1 MSDVATIDLKYVQ
14 RFRDRHGKLR
24 HYARAP
30 GCKRV
35 ALPGLP
41 GSREFMEAYAD
52 AIRTPRSFGSAP
64 ARGSFSAVL
73 AAFYLSP
80 DWAALNPSTQ
90 RTYRNLLERVRTPLG
105 DKPAAAFDEAR
116 VQAILDRFA
125 DRPGASHNM
134 RKALRKAFAFAVARK
149 MMRRDPTDSVK
160 IARPKTNG
168 FEAWTDEDIARFE
181 AHWPSGSR
189 QRLAMA
195 LLLYTGQRRSDV
207 VRFGWP
213 MVWRGALRFQQVK
226 TGLGAPVMSIP
237 LHPALQAELA
247 RWPGGE
253 TFLRTEPGNAFTAP
267 GFTNWFRD
275 QVDAAG
281 LAKTLSAHGL
291 RKAAARRLAEAGC
304 TAHEIMAITGHASL
318 KELERYTRTV
328 SQAKTAEAAM
338 GKITNSGDQ
347 TFCKTPA
354 RPLAE

>member
-41 GSREFMEAYAD
+41 GSREFMEAYAE
-52 AIRTPRSFGSAP
+52 AIRTPRSFGTAP
-64 ARGSFSAVL
+64 ARGSLSAVL

-80 DWAALNPSTQ
+80 DWIDLNPATQ
-90 RTYRNLLERVRTPLG
+90 KTYRNLLERVRAQLG

-116 VQAILDRFA
+116 VRAILDRFA
-125 DRPGASHNM
+125 DRPSARHNM
-134 RKALRKAFAFAVARK
+134 RKALRKAFSFAVARK
-149 MMRRDPTDSVK
+149 MMRRDPTDDVK
-160 IARPKTNG
+160 SAPPKTEG
-168 FEAWTDEDIARFE
+168 FKAWTDDDIAKFE
-181 AHWPSGSR
+181 EHWPTGSR
-189 QRLAMA
+189 PRLALA

-213 MVWRGALRFQQVK
+213 MVWNKAIRFQQVK
-226 TGLGAPVMSIP
+226 IGVGAPVMSIP
-237 LHPALQAELA
+237 LHPTLKAELA
-247 RWPGGE
+247 HWPDGE
-253 TFLRTEPGNAFTAP
+253 TFLRTEPGHAFTAP
-267 GFTNWFRD
+267 GFTNWFRK
-275 QVDAAG
+275 QAKAAG
-281 LAKTLSAHGL
+281 LSGLTAHGL

-328 SQAKTAEAAM
+328 SQAKTAEVAM
-338 GKITNSGDQ
+338 GKIANSGSQ
-347 TFCKTPA
+347 THGQTPA
-354 RPLAE
+354 QTVVE

>member
-1 MSDVATIDLKYVQ
+1 MSDLATIDLKYVQ
-14 RFRDRHGKLR
+14 RFKDRHGKLR

-52 AIRTPRSFGSAP
+52 AIRTPRSFGPAP
-64 ARGSFSAVL
+64 QRGTFSAVL

-80 DWAALNPSTQ
+80 DWTALNPATQ
-90 RTYRNLLERVRTPLG
+90 KTYRNLLERVRNPLG
-105 DKPAAAFDEAR
+105 DKPAAAFDEER
-116 VQAILDRFA
+116 IQAILDRFA
-125 DRPGASHNM
+125 DRPSARHNM
-134 RKALRKAFAFAVARK
+134 RKALRKAFTFAVARK
-149 MMRRDPTDSVK
+149 TIRRNPTDSVK
-160 IARPKTNG
+160 TAPPKTEG
-168 FEAWTDEDIARFE
+168 FRAWTDEDIAKYE
-181 AHWPSGSR
+181 KHWPSGTR
-189 QRLAMA
+189 QRLALA

-213 MVWRGALRFQQVK
+213 MVWSGALRFQQVK
-226 TGLGAPVMSIP
+226 IGLGAPTMSIP
-237 LHPALQAELA
+237 LHPALKAELA
-247 RWPGGE
+247 HWPDGE
-253 TFLRTEPGNAFTAP
+253 TFLRTGAGEAFTAP

-281 LAKTLSAHGL
+281 LPKKTSAHGL

-338 GKITNSGDQ
+338 GKIANNDGQ
-347 TFCKTPA
+347 TPVSNPSQ
-354 RPLAE
+354 PLVK